1 MIEGQE
7 SIKCNEHNKNVQY
20 VLFNQNPKSKLLCEQ
35 CLQEKEGSK
44 TVLNIEEAINQIKK
58 RKQSEYQECQN
69 ILQPEI
75 LILSNYIEDVPKI
88 LEIIN
93 QLVRN
98 LIEAINDWKC
108 KLESKLQEF
117 SKFSFIEEIKKVN
130 NQQQSNNQILVEL
143 IKTQRQ
149 NYSETIKKILH
160 DLKTIITIDYN
171 LNKLYSFLDIEDKS
185 QLSPRKNTQQLY
197 QQNKNV
203 KIEIK
208 QKPNLEILFK
218 GENSELLN
226 VYQLN
231 NLQQMKDQKIS
242 IKKQNKTIQ
251 QTTQCLAISFNKD
264 DSILATTCDKEI
276 KLWKFQDG
284 NICDL
289 LYSLNEHKSEITTL
303 LFSKKKNWLF
313 SAGNDQQII
322 LWKPKKILFNFD
334 FTKRKIQ
341 QFAHRGQIVQLVLNE
356 NENQL
361 ISCSNDCKIIIW
373 DVNYQQN
380 SIQFYQSLEKHTGPV
395 IQVNLNQSNNLM
407 ASISLDKQIIIWS
420 LDDQQVWN
428 FKQVIQNS
436 ENHLGYRIS
445 FINDQ
450 TVVWQ
455 QNQGVTHI
463 LKEQDGIFKEIPE
476 QKIQIKKNDK
486 KDGEFQFPLIFN
498 SQKQILIQKYLEN
511 VYLFTIDQNDNLIN
525 QEQYISL
532 ENEYNYGNLSNNGKY
547 LVIWCNKQFRVYE
560 IIYD

>member
-1 MIEGQE
+1 MIEAQQ

-20 VLFNQNPKSKLLCEQ
+20 VLFNENPKSKLLCQQ

-44 TVLNIEEAINQIKK
+44 TVLNIDEAIIQIKQ
-58 RKQSEYQECQN
+58 RKQSEYQEYQN

-75 LILSNYIEDVPKI
+75 LILRNYIEDVPKI
-88 LEIIN
+88 FEIIY
-93 QLVRN
+93 QLVTN

-108 KLESKLQEF
+108 KLEILLKKQRKLT
-117 SKFSFIEEIKKVN
+117 II
-130 NQQQSNNQILVEL
+130 EL

-149 NYSETIKKILH
+149 NYSEKIKKILH
-160 DLKTIITIDYN
+160 DLKTIITADYN
-171 LNKLYSFLDIEDKS
+171 LNKLHQFLDIEDKS
-185 QLSPRKNTQQLY
+185 QLSPIKNTQQQYL
-197 QQNKNV
+197 QNKNV
-203 KIEIK
+203 KIEIQ

-231 NLQQMKDQKIS
+231 NLQQVKDQKIS
-242 IKKQNKTIQ
+242 IKKQNKIIQ

-334 FTKRKIQ
+334 LTKRKIQ

-373 DVNYQQN
+373 EVNYQQN

-428 FKQVIQNS
+428 FRQVIQNS

-476 QKIQIKKNDK
+476 QQIHIKKNDK

-532 ENEYNYGNLSNNGKY
+532 ENEYNYGNLSNNGKH